1 MTRTGPGDSLPAGR
15 PARSLVLVAA
25 ADPQIGAVT
34 AGILRAAGFE
44 VVEADGATAAVG
56 VCRARPGAVAA
67 VLMDA
72 RMPDLDGPDALAAI
86 RAADPS
92 VRCFVMSGNP
102 GAYRWES
109 LARAG
114 AERMFARPFDT
125 PTLLAAI
132 AEAVT
137 GHGADDE
144 PRTGRTADRE
154 VRADGGA

>member
-44 VVEADGATAAVG
+44 VVEADGAAAAA

-72 RMPDLDGPDALAAI
+72 RLPDLGGPDALAAI
-86 RAADPS
+86 RAAAPS
-92 VRCFVMSGNP
+92 ARCFVMSGNP
-102 GAYRWES
+102 GAYCWES

-125 PTLLAAI
+125 PVLLAAL
-132 AEAVT
+132 ADAVA
-137 GHGADDE
+137 GGADEE
-144 PRTGRTADRE
+144 PRSSRPADRE

>member
-44 VVEADGATAAVG
+44 VVEANRAAAAAAV
-56 VCRARPGAVAA
+56 CRTRPGAVAA

-92 VRCFVMSGNP
+92 ARCFVMSGNP
-102 GAYRWES
+102 GAYCWES

-125 PTLLAAI
+125 PTLLAAL
-132 AEAVT
+132 AEAVA
-137 GHGADDE
+137 GGADEE
-144 PRTGRTADRE
+144 PRSDWPADRE